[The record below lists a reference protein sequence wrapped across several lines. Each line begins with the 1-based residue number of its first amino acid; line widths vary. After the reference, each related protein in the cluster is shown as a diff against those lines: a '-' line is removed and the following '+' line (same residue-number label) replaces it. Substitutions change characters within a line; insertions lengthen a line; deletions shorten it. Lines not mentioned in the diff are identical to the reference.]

1 MTDTAPQTTTDTTQ
15 EPTMPN
21 VYVAGPMRGKPDFN
35 FPAFDDATL
44 KLKALGYSVF
54 SPADH
59 DRSNGFQTEGL
70 TGHESLTERGFDL
83 REALRADTE
92 YIATTADAILLLDGW
107 QQSSGARA
115 ELALAAALGLDAA
128 EGFGP
133 DGQPAWMPA
142 QEVFAGKLGIAPTLP
157 SGEVRMT
164 SATGGQKGSKE
175 ARFDLIPA
183 GPLTTLAR
191 LYGRGA
197 LKYDDDNWRKGYDW
211 RLSFAA
217 MQRHAWQF
225 WGGQNNDDETGLPHL
240 ASVAW
245 HAFAL
250 LEFMQAHPQYDSRFA
265 APDES

>member
-1 MTDTAPQTTTDTTQ
+1 MTR
-15 EPTMPN
+15 N
-21 VYVAGPMRGKPDFN
+21 VYVAGPMRGLPEFN
-35 FPAFDDATL
+35 FPAFNAADDRLTD
-44 KLKALGYSVF
+44 LGYDVF
-54 SPADH
+54 NPAAR
-59 DRSNGFQTEGL
+59 DRATGFDPSGM
-70 TGHESLTERGFDL
+70 TGHENLTAHGFDL
-83 REALRADTE
+83 RAALGADTY
-92 YIATTADAILLLDGW
+92 YIAHHADGILLLDGW
-107 QQSSGARA
+107 ENSSGARA
-115 ELALAAALGLDAA
+115 ELALAAALGLNAS
-128 EGFGP
+128 EGFDR
-133 DGQPAWMPA
+133 DGIPTWRPAKD
-142 QEVFAGKLGIAPTLP
+142 VFAENLGVTPTAP
-157 SGEVRMT
+157 SGEVRLT

-225 WGGQNNDDETGLPHL
+225 WGGQDTDDETGLPHL

-250 LEFMQAHPQYDSRFA
+250 LEFMQVHPQYDSRYA
-265 APDES
+265 IPETP